1 MTLPSSF
8 PPYFRFVQKVAEK
21 FKREIIKEDDWFDS
35 RACLFLRDNLLSFG
49 NQTGKRKSI

>member
-35 RACLFLRDNLLSFG
+35 RACPFFTR
-49 NQTGKRKSI
+49 